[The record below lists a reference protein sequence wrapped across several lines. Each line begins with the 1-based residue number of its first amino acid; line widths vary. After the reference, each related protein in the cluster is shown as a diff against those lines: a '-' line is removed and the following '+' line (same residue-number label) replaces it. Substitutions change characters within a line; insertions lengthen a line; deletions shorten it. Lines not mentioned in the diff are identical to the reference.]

1 MATLN
6 AHEIQPNSDKRN
18 ELLIVLDYLLHHT
31 SDEKHATSQT
41 AIVKYAKDFVPG
53 FYCTSILEQEQ
64 RWSMRFPHPVVNV
77 YDYQIDNRLD
87 ILKFDQ
93 MTEAWLDFIID
104 CRRRIPHTHD
114 IVIGAMADDQIYNY
128 IEEYFNGTLSREQF
142 WALAKFKRPTH
153 QICFCTQRALQCM
166 TFHSTCPE

>member
-1 MATLN
+1 MLIYHASYCEVRQP
-6 AHEIQPNSDKRN
+6 EIR
-18 ELLIVLDYLLHHT
+18 IG
-31 SDEKHATSQT
+31 
-41 AIVKYAKDFVPG
+41 KYAKDFGPG
-53 FYCTSILEQEQ
+53 FYCTSILEQAQ
-64 RWSMRFPHPVVNV
+64 RWSMRFPNPVVNV
-77 YDYQIDNRLD
+77 YDYQIDNQLD

-128 IEEYFNGTLSREQF
+128 IEEYLNGTLSREQF